1 MLNVDRIKIM
11 TKLSSYEER
20 AGKSAL
26 TITKYFKKDY
36 VILHMIT
43 TAVTTTLAFV
53 LLLGMWMFYEFE
65 YLVANIDKINLT
77 TLGIRVLI
85 LYVLFLAVML
95 VISYFV
101 YSGKYKKA
109 KLSVMEYVEGLKE
122 LERFYQEEEKTKAG
136 FTAPVG
142 GKLKYDD
149 FTGV

>member
-11 TKLSSYEER
+11 TKLTSYEER
-20 AGKSAL
+20 AGKKAL
-26 TITKYFKKDY
+26 TITKYFKTDY

-43 TAVTTTLAFV
+43 TAITTTLAF
-53 LLLGMWMFYEFE
+53 LLLFGMWMFYQFE
-65 YLVANIDKINLT
+65 YLMGNIHKIDLVS
-77 TLGIRVLI
+77 LGIKAFVIYL
-85 LYVLFLAVML
+85 LFLALFL
-95 VISYFV
+95 VIAYFV
-101 YSGKYKKA
+101 YSRKYLQAKA
-109 KLSVMEYVEGLKE
+109 SVAEYVEGLKE